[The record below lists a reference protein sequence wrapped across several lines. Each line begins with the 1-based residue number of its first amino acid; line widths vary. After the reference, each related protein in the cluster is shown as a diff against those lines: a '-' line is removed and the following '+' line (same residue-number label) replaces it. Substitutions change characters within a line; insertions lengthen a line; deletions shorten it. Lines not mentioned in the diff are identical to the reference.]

1 LSAVGVSPTTG
12 RRIALYNRG
21 RTPAAMSKSL
31 ERVLVVDDESQVAAM
46 LNETVSYLGYDV
58 S

>member
-1 LSAVGVSPTTG
+1 
-12 RRIALYNRG
+12 
-21 RTPAAMSKSL
+21 MSKSL